1 MKIGEAIKL
10 AMKKQKTTQQQLADR
25 IGVKSQ
31 SVIAQRLRMD
41 NLSVDTVLEMLDYIG
56 YEMIIQEKKRGR
68 RPEGQIVIERS
79 YDEWFML
86 I

>member
-79 YDEWFML
+79 YDE
-86 I
+86 

>member
-10 AMKKQKTTQQQLADR
+10 AMKNQKTTQQQLAER
-25 IGVKSQ
+25 IGASSQ

-41 NLSVDTVLEMLDYIG
+41 NLSVDTVLEMLDAIG
-56 YEMIIQEKKRGR
+56 YEIVIQEKRRGR

-79 YDEWFML
+79 CNK
-86 I
+86 